1 MHGSKT
7 LAGVALIAIR
17 IGQWYLQETYTKHIL
32 LGSPSYIEPLQSSQW
47 GEKDPSKCMKSCQL
61 TDGQLDPGR
70 GISNVSMVIIR
81 VCARRGC
88 LNMTLAEEFQILE

>member
-1 MHGSKT
+1 MPTSNVSFWVPHPVLNS
-7 LAGVALIAIR
+7 
-17 IGQWYLQETYTKHIL
+17 IL
-32 LGSPSYIEPLQSSQW
+32 CTIPD
-47 GEKDPSKCMKSCQL
+47 EKKAPSKFMKAFLL

-70 GISNVSMVIIR
+70 GISNVSMVITR